1 MAHKITS
8 INVRYRVI
16 RFIVFMILL
25 LGVVFFSQTSRA
37 QGVNQNYNKAKYRIA
52 VHKSSNRTCYILHK
66 KRTSM
71 PKHNTLVA
79 SSKRSRKSS
88 KALAETDDA
97 SAN

>member
-52 VHKSSNRTCYILHK
+52 VHKNANKTCYILHK
-66 KRTSM
+66 KRTSK
-71 PKHNTLVA
+71 PKHNTLLA
-79 SSKRSRKSS
+79 SSKRSRKGST
-88 KALAETDDA
+88 ALAETD